1 LTEKV
6 DVYSYGVILLEI
18 VCRKFPV
25 DPSFEEGLDIVS
37 WTRKKLQENDECV
50 CFLDREISFWDRDEQ
65 QKALKL
71 LELALECTESVAD
84 KRPSMRDVVG
94 SLIKLHDKHER
105 RVNNRN
111 NSNQN
116 ILYPSGV
123 LTCYRKSGFH
133 QGSLTQTL
141 YYCMLN
147 MREI

>member
-1 LTEKV
+1 MTEKV

-50 CFLDREISFWDRDEQ
+50 CFLDREINFWDRDEQ

-105 RVNNRN
+105 SVNNRN

-116 ILYPSGV
+116 ILYPS
-123 LTCYRKSGFH
+123 
-133 QGSLTQTL
+133 
-141 YYCMLN
+141 
-147 MREI
+147 

>member
-1 LTEKV
+1 M
-6 DVYSYGVILLEI
+6 
-18 VCRKFPV
+18 
-25 DPSFEEGLDIVS
+25 VS

-50 CFLDREISFWDRDEQ
+50 CFLDREISFWDGDEQ

-105 RVNNRN
+105 SVNNRN

-116 ILYPSGV
+116 ILYPS
-123 LTCYRKSGFH
+123 
-133 QGSLTQTL
+133 
-141 YYCMLN
+141 
-147 MREI
+147 